1 MEAPLYQARS
11 GARKGSAAKAL
22 LFARHGGPR
31 PATRPIRPQLPGPYR
46 GHQEPRLTR
55 GAQVPEIVIVLDK
68 DEAAARLRVSERTV
82 RRYITAGLLDG
93 VRAEGPRAAR
103 AA

>member
-1 MEAPLYQARS
+1 M
-11 GARKGSAAKAL
+11 
-22 LFARHGGPR
+22 
-31 PATRPIRPQLPGPYR
+31 
-46 GHQEPRLTR
+46 
-55 GAQVPEIVIVLDK
+55 PEIVIVLGK

-93 VRAEGPRAAR
+93 VRVGPRLVKVTEMSVERLLAEGLRSAR

>member
-1 MEAPLYQARS
+1 
-11 GARKGSAAKAL
+11 
-22 LFARHGGPR
+22 
-31 PATRPIRPQLPGPYR
+31 
-46 GHQEPRLTR
+46 
-55 GAQVPEIVIVLDK
+55 VPEIVIVLDK

-93 VRAEGPRAAR
+93 VRVGPRLIKVTEMSVDRLLAEGLRAAR

>member
-1 MEAPLYQARS
+1 M
-11 GARKGSAAKAL
+11 
-22 LFARHGGPR
+22 
-31 PATRPIRPQLPGPYR
+31 
-46 GHQEPRLTR
+46 
-55 GAQVPEIVIVLDK
+55 PEIVIVLDK

-93 VRAEGPRAAR
+93 VRVGPRLVKVTEMSVERLLADGLRAAR

>member
-1 MEAPLYQARS
+1 M
-11 GARKGSAAKAL
+11 
-22 LFARHGGPR
+22 
-31 PATRPIRPQLPGPYR
+31 
-46 GHQEPRLTR
+46 
-55 GAQVPEIVIVLDK
+55 VIVLDK

-93 VRAEGPRAAR
+93 VRVGPRLVKVAEMSVDRLLAEGLRVAR

>member
-1 MEAPLYQARS
+1 M
-11 GARKGSAAKAL
+11 
-22 LFARHGGPR
+22 
-31 PATRPIRPQLPGPYR
+31 
-46 GHQEPRLTR
+46 
-55 GAQVPEIVIVLDK
+55 PEIVIVLDK

-93 VRAEGPRAAR
+93 VRVGPRLVKVTEMSVDRLLADGLSAAR

>member
-1 MEAPLYQARS
+1 M
-11 GARKGSAAKAL
+11 
-22 LFARHGGPR
+22 
-31 PATRPIRPQLPGPYR
+31 
-46 GHQEPRLTR
+46 
-55 GAQVPEIVIVLDK
+55 PEIVIVLGK

-93 VRAEGPRAAR
+93 VRVGPRLVKVTEMSVDRLLAEGLRAAR

>member
-1 MEAPLYQARS
+1 
-11 GARKGSAAKAL
+11 
-22 LFARHGGPR
+22 
-31 PATRPIRPQLPGPYR
+31 
-46 GHQEPRLTR
+46 
-55 GAQVPEIVIVLDK
+55 VPEIVIVLDK

-93 VRAEGPRAAR
+93 VRVGPRLVKVTEMSVDRLLADGLSAAR

>member
-1 MEAPLYQARS
+1 M
-11 GARKGSAAKAL
+11 
-22 LFARHGGPR
+22 
-31 PATRPIRPQLPGPYR
+31 
-46 GHQEPRLTR
+46 
-55 GAQVPEIVIVLDK
+55 PEMVIVLDK

-93 VRAEGPRAAR
+93 VRVGPRLVKVAEMSVDRLLAEGLRVAR

>member
-1 MEAPLYQARS
+1 
-11 GARKGSAAKAL
+11 
-22 LFARHGGPR
+22 
-31 PATRPIRPQLPGPYR
+31 
-46 GHQEPRLTR
+46 
-55 GAQVPEIVIVLDK
+55 VPEIVIVLDK

-93 VRAEGPRAAR
+93 VRVGPRLVKVTERSVDRLLAEGLRAAR

>member
-1 MEAPLYQARS
+1 M
-11 GARKGSAAKAL
+11 
-22 LFARHGGPR
+22 
-31 PATRPIRPQLPGPYR
+31 
-46 GHQEPRLTR
+46 
-55 GAQVPEIVIVLDK
+55 PEIVIVLDK

-93 VRAEGPRAAR
+93 VRVGPRLIKVTEMSVDRLLAEGLRAAR

>member
-1 MEAPLYQARS
+1 
-11 GARKGSAAKAL
+11 
-22 LFARHGGPR
+22 
-31 PATRPIRPQLPGPYR
+31 
-46 GHQEPRLTR
+46 
-55 GAQVPEIVIVLDK
+55 VPEIVIVLGK

-93 VRAEGPRAAR
+93 VRVGPRLVKVTEMSVDRLLAEGLRAAR